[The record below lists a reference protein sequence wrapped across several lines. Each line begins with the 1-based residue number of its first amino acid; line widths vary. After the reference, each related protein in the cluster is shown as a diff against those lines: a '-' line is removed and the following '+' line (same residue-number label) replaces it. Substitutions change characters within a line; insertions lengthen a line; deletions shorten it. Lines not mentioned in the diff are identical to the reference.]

1 MAGLYTT
8 LGSSVSAMA
17 AQSIAIDTAGNNL
30 ANVNN
35 ENYSEET
42 VDLGSLGEVQT
53 ASGTESMGLTA
64 LSVTQ
69 VRDAVLDAQVRSA
82 DSQASYYTTQQTAY
96 QQGQAALGQTV
107 GSSSTSTSSATND
120 SGVGAALDD
129 MFNAFQS
136 YAADPTDTGQ
146 QQAVLA
152 AASVLTDRLQ
162 STDANL
168 ASVQAGI
175 TTTVQNGVTT
185 ANTLLTQI
193 AGLNTQIGQIEA
205 NAPGSAVTLRD
216 QREAD
221 LEQLAGLMPITA
233 TEGAHGEDTVTTTA
247 AGGPPV
253 TLVSKGTV
261 TGPLTFDATNST
273 FSAGATP
280 TTLSFSTGSL
290 QGGVDASNQG
300 IQTLRDN
307 LNALSSELVT
317 SVNAVYNPTGTG
329 NNFFSASGTTAA
341 TIAIDPSITS
351 STLTAGAAGAAAG
364 DNTVAL
370 GIANLA
376 NQAFST
382 AGGDAIDGTFDS
394 YYAGAV
400 SGFGQTLA
408 TVNSQVTDQTSI
420 QTIVTNQRDAVSGVN
435 LDEEM
440 ANLLKYQRAY
450 QASAQVFQTVDSL
463 LDTVVNS
470 LGTITT

>member
-30 ANVNN
+30 ANVNS
-35 ENYSEET
+35 ESYSEET

-53 ASGTESMGLTA
+53 ASGPESMGLTA

-69 VRDAVLDAQVRSA
+69 LRDSVLDSQVRSA
-82 DSQASYYTTQQTAY
+82 DSQASYYTTQQSAY

-107 GSSSTSTSSATND
+107 GTSSSAATTATND

-168 ASVQAGI
+168 ASVQAGL
-175 TTTVQNGVTT
+175 TTQVQQGVTT

-193 AGLNTQIGQIEA
+193 SGLNTQIAQIEA
-205 NAPGSAVTLRD
+205 NSPGSAVTLRD

-221 LEQLAGLMPITA
+221 LEQLSGLMPITA
-233 TEGAHGEDTVTTTA
+233 TEGAHGEDTITTPAT
-247 AGGPPV
+247 GGGSV
-253 TLVSKGTV
+253 TLVTNGTV
-261 TGPLTFDATNST
+261 TGPLTYNATTNA
-273 FSAGATP
+273 FAAGASAAAVTF
-280 TTLSFSTGSL
+280 TTGSL
-290 QGGVDASNQG
+290 QGAVDSSTQG
-300 IQTLRDN
+300 LQTLRDN
-307 LNALSSELVT
+307 LNQLSNQLVT
-317 SVNAVYNPTGTG
+317 SVNGVYNPSGTG
-329 NNFFSASGTTAA
+329 SNFFTSSGTTAA
-341 TIAIDPSITS
+341 TISIDPSITALTLKAGS
-351 STLTAGAAGAAAG
+351 SGAAG

-370 GIANLA
+370 GIASLA
-376 NQAFST
+376 NSTFST
-382 AGGDAIDGTFDS
+382 AGGDAIDGSFDS

-408 TVNSQVTDQTSI
+408 TVNSQVTDQSSI

-463 LDTVVNS
+463 IDTVVNS
-470 LGTITT
+470 LGTLTT